1 LYVGESEVG
10 FFLRESEVTINILSR
25 PFRSGCV
32 TSSDP
37 LGVESGLI
45 QKRNKKKN
53 NVTIVT

>member
-1 LYVGESEVG
+1 MYVGESEVG
-10 FFLRESEVTINILSR
+10 FFLRESEVTINLLSR

-45 QKRNKKKN
+45 QKKKQEEK
-53 NVTIVT
+53 